1 MITFQEAI
9 SETKALY
16 EEAKKLHGD
25 DLIVAFNKN
34 KNEFWADVHKWDL
47 ETLIASAAKKP
58 RVFDILV
65 LAISKKIEE
74 EKPLCN
80 ASREWLIK
88 YLRGEVERPTET
100 AGRKDTFGRD
110 SFIVYAIQR
119 LNNQGMPV
127 NPRTPAASTSA
138 CEVLGKVIKPVISD
152 KTITNIWNNRPKDY
166 VFGEINW
173 EQELNLFSKA
183 LIYKRLQKQN

>member
-47 ETLIASAAKKP
+47 ETLIASAATKP

-80 ASREWLIK
+80 ASREWLVK

-173 EQELNLFSKA
+173 EQELNLFSKV
-183 LIYKRLQKQN
+183 LI

>member
-1 MITFQEAI
+1 MITFQEAV
-9 SETKALY
+9 SQTKALY

-34 KNEFWADVHKWDL
+34 KNEFSADVHKWDL
-47 ETLIASAAKKP
+47 ETLIASAATKP

-88 YLRGEVERPTET
+88 YLRGEVERPTEI

-138 CEVLGKVIKPVISD
+138 SEVLVEVIKPFVSD
-152 KTITNIWNNRPKDY
+152 RTITNIWNNRPKNY
-166 VFGEINW
+166 VFGKIDW
-173 EQELNLFSKA
+173 EQELRSFVESKF
-183 LIYKRLQKQN
+183 Q